1 MRSTVVAG
9 RPFDL
14 GPRAGPGGACTC
26 ITDVHAPSN
35 LHAGL
40 RYREPQPPKGRNV
53 TEGTRRSSRLQVLAW
68 GVFGLAALMVALAV
82 IVIGVNLV
90 TGGVGWVDAVG
101 VLSFLAPALAFSVI
115 GLIVAL
121 RRSGNP
127 AGWLMLVI
135 GACWSLIA
143 ASSPLWQEVDPPLFL
158 SNMVWVLPLGLMGTH
173 LLLRLP
179 DGRLPSARWRWVS
192 RASTTAIVLA
202 GVALPPE
209 ETSRVST
216 GQLVIG
222 GTGIYLLFA
231 CIVASVAS
239 LVVRARRA
247 DADERHQ
254 IRWIAVGGL
263 TFVGFY
269 AISFVPGALGAGY
282 GATVDVIANTLT
294 TVAYSAVPIG
304 IGIAILK
311 YRLYAI
317 DVVIRKALVLATLA
331 AFFTAV
337 YAAVVGGLGALVG
350 TRSTPTLSFVAAVVV
365 AVGFQPA
372 LARARRFA
380 DRVVY
385 GKRSTPYEVLAE
397 LGERLGEMYASDDVL
412 PRIAR
417 VLGEG
422 VGAARARVW
431 LRVDDELT
439 PVATWPDGVIA
450 DANDDLTVKVRH
462 QGEWLGALSV
472 TMPAND
478 PMDPTKERLM
488 SDLAGQAGVVLRNVH
503 LTAELR
509 ARIDDLQA
517 AQKRLVAAQDDER
530 RRLERNIHDGAQQQL
545 VALSVKMRL
554 ADGYLDRDPARV
566 REILTQMQSDTNDAL
581 EDLRD
586 LARGIYPPLLA
597 DKGLAAALEA
607 QARKGPIPVE
617 VQAAGLG
624 RYPQEVEAA
633 AYFSCLEALQN
644 VAKYAAASA
653 ATVRLSDGKGQLR
666 FEVTDDGVG
675 FDPFGVG
682 YGTGLQGIAD
692 RLGALKGVLQV
703 NSSEGMGTTVVG
715 TIPFPGRKGDESHWP
730 AAPIR

>member
-1 MRSTVVAG
+1 
-9 RPFDL
+9 
-14 GPRAGPGGACTC
+14 
-26 ITDVHAPSN
+26 
-35 LHAGL
+35 
-40 RYREPQPPKGRNV
+40 V
-53 TEGTRRSSRLQVLAW
+53 TEVTRASSRRLVAW
-68 GVFGLAALMVALAV
+68 GLFAAAAVMVASAM

-90 TGGVGWVDAVG
+90 TGGIGWVDAVG
-101 VLSFLAPALAFSVI
+101 VVSFLAPALTFSIV

-135 GACWSLIA
+135 GACWSLLA
-143 ASSPLWQEVDPPLFL
+143 ASSPLWQKVTPPLLL

-209 ETSRVST
+209 ENSAVST
-216 GQLVIG
+216 AQLVAG
-222 GTGIYLLFA
+222 ATGIYVLFG
-231 CIVASVAS
+231 CIVASVVS

-247 DADERHQ
+247 TADERHQ

-282 GATVDVIANTLT
+282 GETVDVIANTLT

-304 IGIAILK
+304 IGIAVLK
-311 YRLYAI
+311 YRLYEI
-317 DVVIRKALVLATLA
+317 DLVIRKALVFAALAV
-331 AFFTAV
+331 FFTAV
-337 YAAVVGGLGALVG
+337 YAAVVGGIGALVG
-350 TRSTPTLSFVAAVVV
+350 SRSTPTLSFIAAVVV

-385 GKRSTPYEVLAE
+385 GRRSTPYEVLAE

-431 LRVDDELT
+431 LMVDDDLT
-439 PVATWPDGVIA
+439 PVATWPDGSGA
-450 DANDDLTVKVRH
+450 DGKDDHTVEVRH
-462 QGEWLGALSV
+462 QGERLGALSV

-478 PMDPTKERLM
+478 PMDPTKERLVA
-488 SDLAGQAGVVLRNVH
+488 DLAGQAGVVLRNVH
-503 LTAELR
+503 LTEELR
-509 ARIDDLQA
+509 ARIGDLQA
-517 AQKRLVAAQDDER
+517 AQQRLVTAQDEER

-554 ADGYLDRDPARV
+554 ADGYVDRDPARV
-566 REILTQMQSDTNDAL
+566 REILAQLQSDTNAAL

-607 QARKGPIPVE
+607 QTRKAPIPVE
-617 VQAAGLG
+617 VRTNGIG

-644 VAKYAAASA
+644 VAKYAGASA
-653 ATVRLSDGKGQLR
+653 ATVSLSDGEGQLR

-675 FDPFGVG
+675 FDPSRVG

-692 RLGALKGVLQV
+692 RLGALQGLFQV
-703 NSSEGMGTTVVG
+703 TSSEGTGTTVVG
-715 TIPFPGRKGDESHWP
+715 IIPVSGGKEDESDASP
-730 AAPIR
+730 APMR

>member
-1 MRSTVVAG
+1 M
-9 RPFDL
+9 
-14 GPRAGPGGACTC
+14 
-26 ITDVHAPSN
+26 
-35 LHAGL
+35 
-40 RYREPQPPKGRNV
+40 
-53 TEGTRRSSRLQVLAW
+53 TEETRRSSRLRDVAW
-68 GVFGLAALMVALAV
+68 AVFGPAALMVALAV
-82 IVIGVNLV
+82 IVIGINLV
-90 TGGVGWVDAVG
+90 TGGIGWVDAVG
-101 VLSFLAPALAFSVI
+101 VLSFLAPALTFSIV

-121 RRSGNP
+121 RHPGNP

-135 GACWSLIA
+135 GACWSLLA
-143 ASSPLWQEVDPPLFL
+143 ASSPLWEEVNPPLFL

-209 ETSRVST
+209 GRSAST
-216 GQLVIG
+216 AQLVAG
-222 GTGIYLLFA
+222 ATGIYLLFG
-231 CIVASVAS
+231 CIVASVIS

-254 IRWIAVGGL
+254 IRWVAAGGL
-263 TFVGFY
+263 TFAGFY
-269 AISFVPGALGAGY
+269 ALSFVPGALGAGY
-282 GATVDVIANTLT
+282 SATVDVIVNTLT
-294 TVAYSAVPIG
+294 TLAYSAVPIG

-337 YAAVVGGLGALVG
+337 YAAVVGGVGAIVG
-350 TRSTPTLSFVAAVVV
+350 SRSTPTLSFIAAAVV
-365 AVGFQPA
+365 AIGFQPA

-380 DRVVY
+380 DRMVY
-385 GKRSTPYEVLAE
+385 GKRSTPYEVLAA

-422 VGAARARVW
+422 VGAIRARVW
-431 LRVDDELT
+431 LRVDNDLT
-439 PVATWPDGVIA
+439 PAATWPGGVVVDGE
-450 DANDDLTVKVRH
+450 DDLTVEVWH
-462 QGEWLGALSV
+462 QGEQLGALSV
-472 TMPAND
+472 VTPAND
-478 PMDPTKERLM
+478 PMDPTKERLV
-488 SDLAGQAGVVLRNVH
+488 SDLAGQAGVVLRNVR
-503 LTAELR
+503 LTEELR

-517 AQKRLVAAQDDER
+517 AQKRLVAAQDEER

-554 ADGYLDRDPARV
+554 AEGYLDGDPSPV
-566 REILTQMQSDTNDAL
+566 RELLAQMQSDTNDAL
-581 EDLRD
+581 EALRD

-607 QARKGPIPVE
+607 QTRKAPISVE
-617 VQAAGLG
+617 MRAESLG
-624 RYPQEVEAA
+624 RYPVEVEAA

-653 ATVRLSDGKGQLR
+653 ATVNLSDGEGQLR

-675 FDPFGVG
+675 FDPSRVG

-703 NSSEGMGTTVVG
+703 TSSEGKGTTVVG
-715 TIPFPGRKGDESHWP
+715 TIPIPGRKGDTSDAS

>member
-1 MRSTVVAG
+1 
-9 RPFDL
+9 
-14 GPRAGPGGACTC
+14 
-26 ITDVHAPSN
+26 
-35 LHAGL
+35 
-40 RYREPQPPKGRNV
+40 V
-53 TEGTRRSSRLQVLAW
+53 TEETRRSSWLRGLAW
-68 GVFGLAALMVALAV
+68 GVFGPAALMVAVAV

-90 TGGVGWVDAVG
+90 TGGIGWVDAVG
-101 VLSFLAPALAFSVI
+101 VLSFLAPALTFSIV

-121 RRSGNP
+121 RRSDNP

-135 GACWSLIA
+135 GACWSLLA
-143 ASSPLWQEVDPPLFL
+143 ASSPLWEEVNPPLLL
-158 SNMVWVLPLGLMGTH
+158 SNMIWVLPLGLMGTH

-192 RASTTAIVLA
+192 RASTTAIFLA

-209 ETSRVST
+209 EKLASPA
-216 GQLVIG
+216 QLVAG
-222 GTGIYLLFA
+222 ATGIYLLFG
-231 CIVASVAS
+231 CIVASVIS

-254 IRWIAVGGL
+254 IRWIAAGGL
-263 TFVGFY
+263 TFAGFY

-282 GATVDVIANTLT
+282 SATVDAIANILT
-294 TVAYSAVPIG
+294 TLAYSAVPIG

-317 DVVIRKALVLATLA
+317 DVVIRKALVLAALA

-337 YAAVVGGLGALVG
+337 YAAVVGGVGALVG
-350 TRSTPTLSFVAAVVV
+350 SRSTPTLSFIAAAVI
-365 AVGFQPA
+365 AIGFQPA
-372 LARARRFA
+372 LTRARRFA
-380 DRVVY
+380 DRMVY
-385 GKRSTPYEVLAE
+385 GKRSTPYEVLAA

-412 PRIAR
+412 PRMAR

-422 VGAARARVW
+422 VGATRACVW
-431 LRVDDELT
+431 LRVDDDLT
-439 PVATWPDGVIA
+439 PVATWPDGVA
-450 DANDDLTVKVRH
+450 DGEDDLTVEIRH
-462 QGEWLGALSV
+462 RGEQLGALSV
-472 TMPAND
+472 AMPAND

-488 SDLAGQAGVVLRNVH
+488 TDLAGQAGVVLRNVR
-503 LTAELR
+503 LTEELR
-509 ARIDDLQA
+509 ARINDLQA
-517 AQKRLVAAQDDER
+517 AQSRLVAAQDEER

-566 REILTQMQSDTNDAL
+566 RAILAQMQNDTNEAL

-597 DKGLAAALEA
+597 DKGLADALEA
-607 QARKGPIPVE
+607 QTRKAPIPVE
-617 VQAAGLG
+617 MQAEGLG
-624 RYPQEVEAA
+624 RYPVEVETA

-666 FEVTDDGVG
+666 FEVSDDGVG
-675 FDPFGVG
+675 FDPSRVG

-692 RLGALKGVLQV
+692 RLGALKGMLQV
-703 NSSEGMGTTVVG
+703 TSLEGMGTTVVG
-715 TIPFPGRKGDESHWP
+715 TIPIPGRQADRSDAS